1 MVTYFYNSSKQT
13 SISYLECLKNEGL
26 IRLVKTVVVK
36 KSVMKTRVGVKTLI
50 KITWFLL
57 LFKLKIDQK
66 GLMGWLGLIKIA
78 VGSFR

>member
-13 SISYLECLKNEGL
+13 SISYLECLKNEAL

-36 KSVMKTRVGVKTLI
+36 NSVMKTRVGVKNLI